1 MALSFL
7 TDAPYIFYTWVIAAK
22 KTNSTTLWQSD
33 PQLAL
38 NVKPRR
44 KFVTS
49 NLLSIFL
56 FKVPQKI

>member
-1 MALSFL
+1 MDLSFL
-7 TDAPYIFYTWVIAAK
+7 TIAPYIFYAWVIAAK

-56 FKVPQKI
+56 FKISQKI